1 MADETET
8 WEDLGLDDRLLK
20 AVAACGFDAPT
31 LVQAKCI
38 PLTLAG
44 KDVLVKARTG
54 YPCAACSRGSTAQ
67 GRLASRELPAL
78 CRIPPGGI
86 VGGLLA

>member
-1 MADETET
+1 MADET
-8 WEDLGLDDRLLK
+8 WDDLGLDDRLNK

-31 LVQAKCI
+31 LVQAKSI

-54 YPCAACSRGSTAQ
+54 
-67 GRLASRELPAL
+67 
-78 CRIPPGGI
+78 
-86 VGGLLA
+86 

>member
-1 MADETET
+1 MADET

-54 YPCAACSRGSTAQ
+54 YPCAACSRGSTAR
-67 GRLASRELPAL
+67 GRLHRQSCPL
-78 CRIPPGGI
+78 CAAVRPVVSWGC
-86 VGGLLA
+86 LLA